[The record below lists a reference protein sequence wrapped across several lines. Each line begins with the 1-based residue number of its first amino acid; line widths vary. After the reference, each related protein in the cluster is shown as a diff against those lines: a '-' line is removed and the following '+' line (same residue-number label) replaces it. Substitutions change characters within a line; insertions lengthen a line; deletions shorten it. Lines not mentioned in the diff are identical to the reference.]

1 MDGRWPMTE
10 LLDNGSSTAE
20 LLAPAAWRA
29 TLPSQT
35 AADTSPPGRHR
46 RFAGRSAS
54 MLMALTVA
62 ERESVHSR
70 FGPEASEQLCRAVAA
85 AFTAELADSWVLTI
99 DEDRVLVVVPGEVRG
114 AEQRLGRARAA
125 VASQRFTLGAEQVTV
140 TPLVGFSA
148 IHRGDFRQ
156 AHTRAIHA
164 LAIAVGRMDLVPV
177 CWVPSAEPVE
187 RGGFW
192 GSSQAFCGRIR
203 LQLQVVLTFLVVLG
217 GPYGFYVV
225 AGYLH
230 FATAAT
236 GIAYVVFTLILL
248 GMALAIYAES
258 FAALDPQRPPAE
270 AASALPLASAVIA
283 AYLPNEADT
292 ILETVQAFLG
302 LKYQP
307 GLQIV
312 LAYNTPTPLPIERA
326 LAELAAENERLVLL
340 PVPDSTSKAQNVNAA
355 LRVVTG
361 EIVGIFD
368 ADHHPEPGAFQR
380 AWRWL
385 SNGYGVVQGHCVIR
399 NGGTSWV
406 SRMVAVEFESIYA
419 VSHPGRAQLHGFGIF
434 GGSNGY
440 WHADLLRQVR
450 LRGSMLTEDIDSSL
464 RVMLRGQRIASDPAL
479 LSRELAP
486 TRLSVLAGQRLRWAQ
501 GWSQVSL
508 EYAISAVRSSRLSVR
523 QKFGTTFLLCWRE
536 IYPWVSLQMLPLV
549 AYVLLH
555 RKGEHANFFVPL
567 LLLSTLITFLVGP
580 VQTTMAYLL
589 SVPEIRAHRRW
600 FLSYLVLNA
609 VFYTE
614 FKNTLARVAHL
625 KQLMGEDVWRV
636 TARDPRHAA
645 SALAE
650 RTSSSVS
657 EPAR

>member
-1 MDGRWPMTE
+1 M
-10 LLDNGSSTAE
+10 
-20 LLAPAAWRA
+20 
-29 TLPSQT
+29 
-35 AADTSPPGRHR
+35 
-46 RFAGRSAS
+46 
-54 MLMALTVA
+54 
-62 ERESVHSR
+62 
-70 FGPEASEQLCRAVAA
+70 
-85 AFTAELADSWVLTI
+85 
-99 DEDRVLVVVPGEVRG
+99 
-114 AEQRLGRARAA
+114 
-125 VASQRFTLGAEQVTV
+125 
-140 TPLVGFSA
+140 
-148 IHRGDFRQ
+148 
-156 AHTRAIHA
+156 
-164 LAIAVGRMDLVPV
+164 
-177 CWVPSAEPVE
+177 
-187 RGGFW
+187 
-192 GSSQAFCGRIR
+192 
-203 LQLQVVLTFLVVLG
+203 VLG
-217 GPYGFYVV
+217 GPYGFNVV
-225 AGYLH
+225 AGHLH
-230 FATAAT
+230 FAKAAT

-248 GMALAIYAES
+248 GTALAIYAES

-270 AASALPLASAVIA
+270 AASALPPATAVIA
-283 AYLPNEADT
+283 AYLPNEADA
-292 ILETVQAFLG
+292 ILETVQVFLG
-302 LKYQP
+302 LEYQP
-307 GLQIV
+307 GLQVI

-326 LAELAAENERLVLL
+326 LAELAAENQRLVLL
-340 PVPDSTSKAQNVNAA
+340 PVADSTSKAQNVNAA

-368 ADHHPEPGAFQR
+368 ADHHPEQGAFQR

-440 WHADLLRQVR
+440 WQADLLRQVR

-464 RVMLRGQRIASDPAL
+464 RVMLRGQRIASDPGL

-508 EYAISAVRSSRLSVR
+508 EYAISAIRSSRLSVR

-549 AYVLLH
+549 GYVLLH
-555 RKGEHANFFVPL
+555 RKGEHSNFFVPL

-580 VQTTMAYLL
+580 VQTAMAYLL
-589 SVPEIRAHRRW
+589 AVPEIRAHRRW

-614 FKNTLARVAHL
+614 FKNTLARVAHV

-636 TARDPRHAA
+636 TARDPSYAA

-650 RTSSSVS
+650 LTSSSVS